1 MEDIRKLIE
10 FTFGLDISSKSRELR
25 YIEAR
30 AAYYTLCW
38 QFTTAT
44 KSKIAKSLGKNHATI
59 IHALREF
66 PEMCRINKT
75 LKLRYNLLKEEL
87 LKVDID
93 YKPPDKMN
101 LQELLHAYNMLQMV
115 VAKKNQR
122 INVLMKKL
130 NLNNEQPGQD
140 KETN

>member
-1 MEDIRKLIE
+1 
-10 FTFGLDISSKSRELR
+10 
-25 YIEAR
+25 
-30 AAYYTLCW
+30 
-38 QFTTAT
+38 
-44 KSKIAKSLGKNHATI
+44 SLGKNHATI